1 MRRKL
6 RMVIEQSDAWPH
18 PSLCA
23 VNSLCAEAGRLG
35 STGHRASYY
44 WSSTLCVCVCVSIR
58 ALCLF
63 AEGKAQ
69 TFCCSYGKSFTI
81 IDNAAQSKQGQ
92 AAAFAL
98 LLWFP
103 CVLGEPSARLA
114 LINYLSYLEVSGVS
128 KDLLGPAAEGSAQW
142 ETWRAERDKQR
153 GDTRGKERC
162 MGRDKAVW
170 VWRGFSEKFGTKEM
184 WACCVCEGGVHSTHF
199 AGRWR
204 YRQYAATSL
213 EKKSSITEKTHKR
226 SFSQFFHPTL
236 FCISQSQHKT
246 FFAN

>member
-1 MRRKL
+1 
-6 RMVIEQSDAWPH
+6 MVIEQTDAWRHNDPTH
-18 PSLCA
+18 LYVQSTVGVQKQADSVLQGTEQ
-23 VNSLCAEAGRLG
+23 VIIGRQ
-35 STGHRASYY
+35 H
-44 WSSTLCVCVCVSIR
+44 CVCVCVSPFVHC
-58 ALCLF
+58 ACLPR
-63 AEGKAQ
+63 EKLKL
-69 TFCCSYGKSFTI
+69 CCSCGKSFTI

-128 KDLLGPAAEGSAQW
+128 KDLLGPAAGGWAQW

-153 GDTRGKERC
+153 GDTRGKGRGL
-162 MGRDKAVW
+162 GRDEALW
-170 VWRGFSEKFGTKEM
+170 VWRGFSQKFATKEM
-184 WACCVCEGGVHSTHF
+184 WASCVCGGGGGVHSTHF

-204 YRQYAATSL
+204 CWQYAATSL
-213 EKKSSITEKTHKR
+213 EKKSSRTEKTHKR
-226 SFSQFFHPTL
+226 SFSPVFHPTL
-236 FCISQSQHKT
+236 FCISQSQHKS